1 MEEEKLSLA
10 QKTMRTEIVRFENP
24 NKDVEINAQVQK
36 EDINNKPDHSEE
48 YFANENKILKS
59 QISFCQN
66 QINLLQN
73 DNFIMNQKY
82 QNILQ
87 ENSIYKS
94 KIQQQ
99 ENQLDILNTTINNLN
114 TNVTSQEN
122 EINQLNQ
129 KLSSNISALQFQ
141 ENSQKNSEKQI
152 FFLNQQINDKNMQI
166 TDQNNTSNALNAE
179 KQEFERKIS
188 QLNNE
193 LTNINLKLNSQEK
206 NHQLQLNKVTSNL
219 NFCEMA
225 KNNLDKENSNLNQ
238 ELTNLKKQILNDK
251 SLLEKQ
257 NETLQNQNDK
267 LNEIIK
273 EKESCLDKKD
283 FTINTL
289 EVKVEDY
296 LNSFTQ
302 FKKAL
307 TELKSENIFLKQ
319 IINDKENEIKNL
331 YQYKEKFDI
340 HEFYD
345 KNFTNI
351 VSYGDIEVLRE
362 ELKKIGTNYTIMK
375 RENELLSKNN
385 TTLTVKLNELLEIK
399 NKFSNISNENSLLIQ
414 TKKDFE
420 KLKLKF
426 EDIEQENK
434 HYRKTIDILID
445 QNKNL
450 LFNQTIHKDK
460 GTFIQESMSK
470 EKYEKFI
477 YDTIDDLNM
486 KLNEN
491 IKLNLK
497 FEEKEKKYLN
507 ELNEVKKENE
517 EIKGVMM
524 QMEEYT
530 HEIEE
535 INNSLKKEND
545 LLKNDNIFSPKNNS
559 LNEQSFSQVQSSL
572 YNKLN
577 IQYNELVE
585 KEKTFNI
592 TVKDLKTQIS
602 NEKEKNNYLTMENQS
617 LKENSTKLNNEILDL
632 KKTISNSTLETT
644 NLKAELHEI
653 KLNAKLY
660 ENQLLEVQ
668 NLNKILLKDKEEL
681 NTSLNDMKK
690 KTNETIEK
698 TKLLVESNL
707 KTLNDENTNMK
718 TSLNSIESILKNFD
732 MKGSILQQ
740 KDSMVSN
747 NEAKT
752 QESTI
757 TQLIEQKKNEF
768 NDNKKII
775 EQQKIC
781 IENLN
786 TENSMLKYQMSL
798 FKTNQLSMSHNDS
811 YLMSQNLQSS
821 LIDKKENINKL
832 EEEYLKGVVLIKELQ
847 EKNKQLEEKNDYL
860 KQINMNMINQDVSSP
875 YKFLMF
881 QLEELSKEKAN
892 FVKEKEMLLKEKDD
906 IIKNYSNINL
916 TNEQL
921 KIQNE
926 NLQKV
931 YETVTKE
938 NSKLQE
944 NLNNLFK
951 ENEEIKK
958 NLSLIEQK
966 NIEIN
971 SKNQK
976 IVELTNIISKIENDK
991 KNNDSNV
998 QTLKTDL
1005 DVKKREVL
1013 EAKSKAFNNFYVS
1026 FKNSK
1031 KIISYLSRIN
1041 NNLQEQLANVEG
1053 IKNKYE
1059 DKISN
1064 FELEKTANEKVIK
1077 EKNEIINSLQVELSS
1092 EKEKNKN
1099 FEKDIKI
1106 LTTEKKDDDKR
1117 ETDKQEGDKK
1127 SVLQTCYNKM
1137 FLILKK
1143 CPNMINFLNT
1153 KVSSLEKE
1161 NMELK
1166 QEIEQLKS
1174 NNVESDLKLSI
1185 KEKDKMILDLNQE
1198 NQKLNIKT
1206 DFLSREIN
1214 SIGNYVKSQIETS
1227 QNENMPHRPGQGPHH
1242 NIFTAKKDYEKHK
1255 SFSMLIIQMRKALK
1269 IINYLMNNVNV
1280 VPENKK

>member
-1 MEEEKLSLA
+1 MEGKLSLA
-10 QKTMRTEIVRFENP
+10 QKTMRTEIMRFDNQ
-24 NKDVEINAQVQK
+24 NKDVEINDEVPK
-36 EDINNKPDHSEE
+36 EDINNKPEHSEE
-48 YFANENKILKS
+48 YFANENKMLKS

-66 QINLLQN
+66 QINLFQN
-73 DNFIMNQKY
+73 DYFIINQKY
-82 QNILQ
+82 QNVVQ

-99 ENQLDILNTTINNLN
+99 EKHLDILNSTINKLN

-129 KLSSNISALQFQ
+129 KLSSNVSTIQFQ
-141 ENSQKNSEKQI
+141 ENSQKNKEKQI
-152 FFLNQQINDKNMQI
+152 FYLNQQINDKNITI
-166 TDQNNTSNALNAE
+166 TDQNNTITLLNAE
-179 KQEFERKIS
+179 KQELEKKVS

-193 LTNINLKLNSQEK
+193 LINANLKLNSQEK
-206 NHQLQLNKVTSNL
+206 NNQLQINKVTSNL
-219 NFCEMA
+219 KFCEIA
-225 KNNLDKENSNLNQ
+225 KDNLDKENTNLNK
-238 ELTNLKKQILNDK
+238 ELTNLKKQIINDK
-251 SLLEKQ
+251 SILESQ
-257 NETLQNQNDK
+257 IETLQNKNDK

-273 EKESCLDKKD
+273 EKESCIDKKD
-283 FTINTL
+283 FTLNTL

-302 FKKAL
+302 FKKTI

-319 IINDKENEIKNL
+319 IINDKENEIKKL
-331 YQYKEKFDI
+331 YEYKEKFDI

-375 RENELLSKNN
+375 RENELLSQNN
-385 TTLTVKLNELLEIK
+385 KTLTVKLNELLEIK
-399 NKFSNISNENSLLIQ
+399 NKFSNVSNENSLLIQ

-420 KLKLKF
+420 KLKLKY
-426 EDIEQENK
+426 EDIEQENNNYK
-434 HYRKTIDILID
+434 KTIDILID

-450 LFNQTIHKDK
+450 LFNQTIIKDK
-460 GTFIQESMSK
+460 GTLIKETMSK

-491 IKLNLK
+491 IKSNLK
-497 FEEKEKKYLN
+497 LEEKEKKYIN
-507 ELNEVKKENE
+507 ELNEIKKENE
-517 EIKGVMM
+517 EIKNVMM

-535 INNSLKKEND
+535 MNNSLKKENE
-545 LLKNDNIFSPKNNS
+545 LLKNDNIFSSKNIS
-559 LNEQSFSQVQSSL
+559 FNEQSFSQDQSSL

-585 KEKTFNI
+585 KEKTFNVTI
-592 TVKDLKTQIS
+592 KELKAIIS
-602 NEKEKNNYLTMENQS
+602 NEKEKNNFLTIENRS
-617 LKENSTKLNNEILDL
+617 IKENSTKLNNEIIDL
-632 KKTISNSTLETT
+632 KKTISNSILETT
-644 NLKAELHEI
+644 NLKAELHES
-653 KLNAKLY
+653 KLNEKLY
-660 ENQLLEVQ
+660 ENQLIEVQ
-668 NLNKILLKDKEEL
+668 NLNKNLLKDKEEL
-681 NTSLNDMKK
+681 NISLNEMKN
-690 KTNETIEK
+690 KTNETIKK
-698 TKLLVESNL
+698 TKILVENNI
-707 KTLNDENTNMK
+707 KTLNDENNNMK
-718 TSLNSIESILKNFD
+718 TSLNSIENILKNFD
-732 MKGSILQQ
+732 MKGSTLQQ
-740 KDSMVSN
+740 KDLLIDN
-747 NEAKT
+747 NEGKI
-752 QESTI
+752 QETTI

-781 IENLN
+781 IENLS
-786 TENSMLKYQMSL
+786 TENSMLRYQMTL
-798 FKTNQLSMSHNDS
+798 FKINQLSMNKNED
-811 YLMSQNLQSS
+811 YLMNQNLQSS
-821 LIDKKENINKL
+821 LIEKKENINKL
-832 EEEYLKGVVLIKELQ
+832 EEEYLKGINLIKELE
-847 EKNKQLEEKNDYL
+847 EKNKQLEDKIDYL
-860 KQINMNMINQDVSSP
+860 KKINMNMINQDVSSP
-875 YKFLMF
+875 YKFLIF

-892 FVKEKEMLLKEKDD
+892 FVKEKEMLLKEKDE

-916 TNEQL
+916 NNEEL
-921 KIQNE
+921 KIKNE
-926 NLQKV
+926 NLQKI
-931 YETVTKE
+931 YETLTKE

-944 NLNNLFK
+944 NLNNLYK
-951 ENEEIKK
+951 ENDEMKK
-958 NLSLIEQK
+958 NISIIEQK

-1005 DVKKREVL
+1005 DAKKKEVL

-1041 NNLQEQLANVEG
+1041 NNLQEQLANIEG

-1064 FELEKTANEKVIK
+1064 FELEKITNEKIIK
-1077 EKNEIINSLQVELSS
+1077 EKNELINSLQIELSS

-1106 LTTEKKDDDKR
+1106 LTIEKKEEEKK
-1117 ETDKQEGDKK
+1117 ENDKQDVDKK
-1127 SVLQTCYNKM
+1127 GILQIYYNKM

-1143 CPNMINFLNT
+1143 CPNMITFLNT

-1161 NMELK
+1161 NNKLK

-1174 NNVESDLKLSI
+1174 TNNKESDLKLSI

-1214 SIGNYVKSQIETS
+1214 SIGNYVKTQIEAS
-1227 QNENMPHRPGQGPHH
+1227 QNENNAHRPGQGQHH
-1242 NIFTAKKDYEKHK
+1242 NLFTAKKDYEKHK

-1269 IINYLMNNVNV
+1269 IINYLMNNVNAS
-1280 VPENKK
+1280 ENKK